1 MLGGLERSLQAL
13 RRVSISELGTSGTLT
28 VIGVGN
34 QVAVAI
40 IRYRNGDIPN
50 TLIVG
55 DVWQVTG
62 LLLDG
67 VVVHTNLIE
76 GNSRERGHTS
86 GIVGGL
92 ADLLIATI
100 KQLEGE
106 LISLE
111 VSTGQVLVSL
121 NIDRNLSGRVLI
133 GNDRLLSL
141 IIIQHPG
148 METTLTVIRN
158 INHSGLSCGIV
169 CNTLLSAL
177 IL

>member
-86 GIVGGL
+86 GIVGCL
-92 ADLLIATI
+92 TNFLILTI
-100 KQLEGE
+100 EQLEGE
-106 LISLE
+106 L
-111 VSTGQVLVSL
+111 T
-121 NIDRNLSGRVLI
+121 
-133 GNDRLLSL
+133 
-141 IIIQHPG
+141 
-148 METTLTVIRN
+148 
-158 INHSGLSCGIV
+158 
-169 CNTLLSAL
+169 
-177 IL
+177 